1 MAELQ
6 IYTMAMAR
14 HERR

>member
-6 IYTMAMAR
+6 IL
-14 HERR
+14 E

>member
-6 IYTMAMAR
+6 INLKA
-14 HERR
+14 

>member
-6 IYTMAMAR
+6 INVP
-14 HERR
+14 